1 MVRVPHITVASLAS
15 AVRGIQAT
23 GSSSMEESV
32 FQATKG
38 SPLLALAVAEA
49 FPFTGCAHDGC
60 GRPMAHEGDHEPA
73 AVAS

>member
-1 MVRVPHITVASLAS
+1 MVRIPRITVATLAS

-23 GSSSMEESV
+23 GSSEMEEAV
-32 FQATKG
+32 FQATNG

-49 FPFTGCAHDGC
+49 FPFTGCAHAGC
-60 GRPMAHEGDHEPA
+60 LFPMAHEGDHEPQ